1 MAVALMVV
9 KQAVKAVKAAVMTNV
24 LHHVQEDVRIPVGV
38 HVKVLA
44 REKWNRFWMNKRFC
58 YVA

>member
-1 MAVALMVV
+1 MVV